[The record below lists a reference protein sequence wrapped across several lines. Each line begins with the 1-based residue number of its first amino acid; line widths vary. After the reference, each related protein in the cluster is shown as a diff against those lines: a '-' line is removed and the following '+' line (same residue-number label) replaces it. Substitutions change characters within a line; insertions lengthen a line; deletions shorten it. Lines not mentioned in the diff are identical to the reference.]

1 MNCFFQG
8 IAEFLQSNEHFQG
21 LRSKGWASM
30 SPGVEHP
37 YPIGGSGFMVMALR
51 WMQLKPEDFRRLLVE
66 RFAGLHSNFD
76 LSRISIGK
84 QFDFKGSTK
93 YLPRVPATVLVPFH
107 LNTDISL
114 ELPAARI
121 IDVHEY
127 DGNEVL
133 LLIDGLGL
141 DFQEELTNE
150 LK

>member
-1 MNCFFQG
+1 
-8 IAEFLQSNEHFQG
+8 
-21 LRSKGWASM
+21 
-30 SPGVEHP
+30 
-37 YPIGGSGFMVMALR
+37 MVMALR